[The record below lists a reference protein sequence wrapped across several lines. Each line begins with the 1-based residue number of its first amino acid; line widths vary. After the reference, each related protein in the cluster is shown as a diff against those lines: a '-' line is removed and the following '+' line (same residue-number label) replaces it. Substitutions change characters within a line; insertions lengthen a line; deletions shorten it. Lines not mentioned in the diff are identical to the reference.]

1 MPFSSADPNAFIGI
15 GMQSALGTPQ
25 VAAAKL
31 RFLKYLSG
39 NNLTPEQ
46 DVVDLREGGD
56 GLDWGSSYTRMVK
69 GSGQLVF
76 NARPEA
82 VGQIF
87 QALPGGAVWAGTP
100 TSPATHLFT
109 SGHASFPYL
118 TVVAQHPG
126 SLIGHLFTDTRLTSI
141 MIEGNAGEPWKI
153 TTPFTTIT
161 PGASFAALTPTYG
174 LPGTGVDAYFMFAGG
189 SYQVDGAANTYV
201 ESFRINM
208 QLGVEEIMAQRTS
221 LDDIV
226 VQNRDIDVEFTQ
238 RIEDAT
244 LWKKVYYDGG
254 VTPSSAVATGAFRAV
269 TAFDTALN
277 LRALDVHCPLIS
289 YRSAPLAEL
298 NPDGVTVKIT
308 VAGKALRGATHAF
321 IAGLTNGHASAYAP

>member
-15 GMQSALGTPQ
+15 AMQSGLGAVNVTP
-25 VAAAKL
+25 AKL
-31 RFLKYLSG
+31 RFLKYLAG

-87 QALPGGAVWAGTP
+87 QALPGGATWGGASV
-100 TSPATHLFT
+100 PATHLFH

-126 SLIGHLFTDTRLTSI
+126 SLIAHLFQDTRLTSI
-141 MIEGNAGEPWKI
+141 QIEGNAGEPWKI
-153 TTPFTTIT
+153 TTPFSTIT
-161 PGASFAALTPTYG
+161 PGASFAAITPTYG

-208 QLGVEEIMAQRTS
+208 QLGVEEIMAQRIS
-221 LDDIV
+221 LDDVI

-254 VTPSSAVATGAFRAV
+254 VTPSNSVATGAFRAV
-269 TAFDTALN
+269 TAFDSGNN
-277 LRALDVHCPLIS
+277 LRMLDVHCPLLS
-289 YRSAPLAEL
+289 YRSAPFTEL
-298 NPDGVTVKIT
+298 NPDGQTVKIT
-308 VAGKALRGATHAF
+308 VGAKALRGATHAF
-321 IAGLTNGHASAYAP
+321 VALLANGHASAYAP